1 MRLAGRC
8 RDVLEVCVI
17 VQDHRAVM
25 FRDGCGEQVNN
36 SSCPVMTA
44 SRHPDLDIAGAIS
57 DRLTDR
63 QDNIQFFAAAGDFP
77 DIG

>member
-8 RDVLEVCVI
+8 PDVLEVRVI
-17 VQDHRAVM
+17 MQDNRTVM
-25 FRDGCGEQVNN
+25 FRDGCSEQVNH

-44 SRHPDLDIAGAIS
+44 DRHPDLDIAGAIS

-63 QDNIQFFAAAGDFP
+63 QDNIQLFAAAGDFP
-77 DIG
+77 DIR

>member
-8 RDVLEVCVI
+8 RDVLEVSVI
-17 VQDHRAVM
+17 MQDHRAVM
-25 FRDGCGEQVNN
+25 LRDGCGEQVNH

-44 SRHPDLDIAGAIS
+44 DRHPDLDITGAIC

-63 QDNIQFFAAAGDFP
+63 QDNIQLFAAAGDFP